1 MLEDSGLNTQ
11 GRILA
16 RLSGLNTAQVLCSR
30 VVVSPEAMFD
40 LQSEQS
46 LGSMLWQEQ
55 QCYTLGSAHR
65 QTVFGIPLEV
75 DPRLPDGAVR
85 LEVDA

>member
-1 MLEDSGLNTQ
+1 MNTQ

-16 RLSGLNTAQVLCSR
+16 KLSGLNTAQVLCSR

-40 LQSEQS
+40 LQNEMTV
-46 LGSMLWQEQ
+46 GGALWQEA
-55 QCYTLGSAHR
+55 QCCRVGSLAR

-75 DPRLPDGAVR
+75 DPRLDGDAVR